1 MAKNIQRID
10 LKTVNDEP
18 VFRIGLFEGQDFIDF
33 RVEGKFN
40 VENENGEVLI
50 KNVESDLKWRIK
62 IKESRPGKEH
72 YFLILYEALDEKK
85 VLEKLESAREYDPN
99 VQIRTIGGDIYLNG
113 KKLTNNTKYLL
124 VSGDYTSEI
133 EAKRDAMRFQPR
145 FSARV
150 EKETLKQARGELEVF
165 DAEYEYSAETD
176 NVVRIV
182 PHDYKTKV
190 HLYNIRSFDEIL
202 GKELHRDHFYNGTIE
217 FRFDN
222 KGSLMAISELP
233 LETYL
238 KRVVYSEIGT
248 GLPLEFSKSLAIVT
262 RSEAMAR
269 VGHKHLGD
277 PYDMCN
283 WGHCLRYYGDDFQD
297 DNIEKAVEET
307 RGQVIS
313 TGERITDTYFNLI
326 CGGHTEDALGV
337 WEIDAEPVF
346 YGKYDYKETP
356 EEFKD
361 LRDESTVEKWIQAR
375 PDAWCNLR
383 GREVPQAL
391 EKYKKYFRWEVN
403 YSRRELEEII
413 RKKTGEDIG
422 ILFDIIPIHRGS
434 SGRLKEV
441 ELMGSLKNYRLIGEL
456 NIREVLAYDYLESSC
471 FIVEKEMDDTGTP
484 ISFTFVGAGQGHG
497 VGMCKTGGAVMALEG
512 YKMEDILAHYFENYQ
527 LRSIYNEK

>member
-33 RVEGKFN
+33 RIEGKFN

-85 VLEKLESAREYDPN
+85 ILEKLELAREYDPN

-124 VSGDYTSEI
+124 VSGDYASEI
-133 EAKRDAMRFQPR
+133 DAKRDAMRFQPR

-217 FRFDN
+217 FRIDN

-248 GLPLEFSKSLAIVT
+248 VKLW
-262 RSEAMAR
+262 R
-269 VGHKHLGD
+269 V
-277 PYDMCN
+277 
-283 WGHCLRYYGDDFQD
+283 WGI
-297 DNIEKAVEET
+297 NIWA
-307 RGQVIS
+307 
-313 TGERITDTYFNLI
+313 NPLI
-326 CGGHTEDALGV
+326 CVIG
-337 WEIDAEPVF
+337 
-346 YGKYDYKETP
+346 
-356 EEFKD
+356 
-361 LRDESTVEKWIQAR
+361 
-375 PDAWCNLR
+375 
-383 GREVPQAL
+383 
-391 EKYKKYFRWEVN
+391 
-403 YSRRELEEII
+403 
-413 RKKTGEDIG
+413 DI
-422 ILFDIIPIHRGS
+422 
-434 SGRLKEV
+434 
-441 ELMGSLKNYRLIGEL
+441 
-456 NIREVLAYDYLESSC
+456 A
-471 FIVEKEMDDTGTP
+471 
-484 ISFTFVGAGQGHG
+484 
-497 VGMCKTGGAVMALEG
+497 
-512 YKMEDILAHYFENYQ
+512 
-527 LRSIYNEK
+527 

>member
-1 MAKNIQRID
+1 
-10 LKTVNDEP
+10 
-18 VFRIGLFEGQDFIDF
+18 
-33 RVEGKFN
+33 
-40 VENENGEVLI
+40 
-50 KNVESDLKWRIK
+50 
-62 IKESRPGKEH
+62 
-72 YFLILYEALDEKK
+72 
-85 VLEKLESAREYDPN
+85 
-99 VQIRTIGGDIYLNG
+99 
-113 KKLTNNTKYLL
+113 
-124 VSGDYTSEI
+124 
-133 EAKRDAMRFQPR
+133 
-145 FSARV
+145 
-150 EKETLKQARGELEVF
+150 
-165 DAEYEYSAETD
+165 
-176 NVVRIV
+176 
-182 PHDYKTKV
+182 
-190 HLYNIRSFDEIL
+190 
-202 GKELHRDHFYNGTIE
+202 
-217 FRFDN
+217 
-222 KGSLMAISELP
+222 
-233 LETYL
+233 
-238 KRVVYSEIGT
+238 
-248 GLPLEFSKSLAIVT
+248 
-262 RSEAMAR
+262 MAR

-383 GREVPQAL
+383 GREVPEAL

-527 LRSIYNEK
+527 LRSIYNDK